1 MAKDDDDKPIN
12 GLDKL
17 VNAIE
22 RGSAKSKALRELEER
37 ASASAD
43 VASLFKKDPNAT
55 PELIKKVQEKAALDQ
70 YRLIEEQ
77 RSRLA
82 SSQGQIA
89 KTISHQFSER
99 EFARQVHVNMRE
111 GDVPTSQY
119 TGSTFAQ
126 LKREQYQTNIASQKT
141 ILSARAGVDPG
152 KFYGIDPNTGETS
165 LVGAGDPYR
174 AVLQEQASQARS
186 GASVA
191 LAIQNRRQEGS
202 DPNSMLHTGGRLL
215 ARERN
220 RLEDTGIREDVKSGK
235 FDAAEETKKL
245 SESGNKLAETMRK
258 LSDAFEKFDASS
270 DASVET
276 LSKAEKEFEQVTK
289 EYEKQSKIVKEIK
302 SQGGIGGQGVSSA
315 IGVATATLDVAK
327 YQFISS
333 NIQQNNLRAGIASAT
348 NEQFFDQVGAA
359 KGDAG
364 ALRRMSTGFH
374 DYANRQA
381 MNYADISGQI
391 AMGMASGGMIDATS
405 GTVGVQQL
413 LKGAAT
419 GNEFAVKA
427 GGAIKGVTYAQKGL
441 YGEDAMAARASI
453 RALDTATNEV
463 GDASM
468 QKFIDFNMG
477 MGRNL
482 IGAGSRGGYDSV
494 NRQTGALAGYGIS
507 PDQAASLFGQGS
519 AQIGSNFLRNPG
531 MLSAAGKAQSVGIMS
546 AESYLGNVGTLT
558 QAGGGQKDMEAVLA
572 NAVARGMD
580 NAKSISAMVGSI
592 TSLSSSMAGEGV
604 SNIAGNSQMFMSRLD
619 ALQGRGMTDEMAQA
633 MAAKGT
639 ANIGALTSDTG
650 LNIFT
655 MQEQSGYS
663 AGLPNVSLAGRTNV
677 QSVDLATLKSLR
689 AKIAKGG
696 AEAEQART
704 EATQLGIGEFGD
716 KELQTAIDI
725 KVKTTASRMSYGGGI
740 SKDRSEALLSGRISD
755 RDLTAE
761 ETAAV
766 RMNTNTGAIS
776 LSDVNKAPT
785 KSQATGPGGTSQ
797 EAIDVTKAGAQA
809 DFKMFQSVKDL
820 GMTVGQLSTA
830 MNTLAKT
837 LDPNKAQA
845 QSIKS
850 ASEMQLDKES
860 LGDFKTGAKD
870 LKVAASELRD
880 AIKPM
885 LGLVDKIK
893 DFKMPSTIGQTVPV
907 GGAFGKQ
914 GK

>member
-1 MAKDDDDKPIN
+1 MAKDDNDKPVN

-17 VNAIE
+17 VNAVE
-22 RGSAKSKALRELEER
+22 RGTAKSKILRELEEK
-37 ASASAD
+37 ASASTSVLSTFKAD
-43 VASLFKKDPNAT
+43 ANA
-55 PELIKKVQEKAALDQ
+55 PEELIKKIQEKAALDQ
-70 YRLIEEQ
+70 YKLVEEQ
-77 RSRLA
+77 RSRL
-82 SSQGQIA
+82 SSAQNQIA

-111 GDVPTSQY
+111 GDVPTTQY
-119 TGSTFAQ
+119 SGQTFAQ
-126 LKREQYQTNIASQKT
+126 LKKQQYQSNIAAQQVAST
-141 ILSARAGVDPG
+141 ARAGIDPG
-152 KFYGIDPNTGETS
+152 KFYGIDQETGETS

-174 AVLQEQASQARS
+174 KALQEQAGVTRS
-186 GASVA
+186 GAAIS
-191 LAIQNRRQEGS
+191 LAIQSRRQEGS
-202 DPNSMLHTGGRLL
+202 DPNSMLATGGKLL
-215 ARERN
+215 AREQSRI
-220 RLEDTGIREDVKSGK
+220 EGIGIREDVKSGK

-245 SESGNKLAETMRK
+245 SESGNKLAETMKK

-270 DASVET
+270 DSSVET

-302 SQGGIGGQGVSSA
+302 AQGGQSGQAVSSA
-315 IGVATATLDVAK
+315 IGVATSALDVAK
-327 YQFISS
+327 YQFITS

-374 DYANRQA
+374 DYANKQA

-391 AMGMASGGMIDATS
+391 AMGMAAGGVVDAS
-405 GTVGVQQL
+405 VGTAGVSQL
-413 LKGAAT
+413 LKGGAT
-419 GNEFAVKA
+419 VNETAVKV

-468 QKFIDFNMG
+468 QKFIDFNMK
-477 MGRNL
+477 MGRSL
-482 IGAGSRGGYDSV
+482 IGAGSKGGYDSV
-494 NRQTGALAGYGIS
+494 NKQTEALAGYGIS

-519 AQIGSNFLRNPG
+519 AQIGSNFLKNPG
-531 MLSAAGKAQSVGIMS
+531 MLSAAGKAQSMGIMS

-558 QAGGGQKDMEAVLA
+558 QAGGGQKDMEAILA
-572 NAVARGMD
+572 NAVSRGMD
-580 NAKSISAMVGSI
+580 NAKSISAMTATISG
-592 TSLSSSMAGEGV
+592 LSSAMANEGV
-604 SNIAGNSQMFMSRLD
+604 SNIAGNAQTFMSRLD
-619 ALQGRGMTDEMAQA
+619 ILQGRGMTDEMAQA
-633 MAAKGT
+633 MAAKGA

-677 QSVDLATLKSLR
+677 QSVDLATLKSLKE
-689 AKIAKGG
+689 KIAKGG

-740 SKDRSEALLSGRISD
+740 SKERSEALLSGRISD

-766 RMNTNTGAIS
+766 RLNTNTGAIS
-776 LSDVNKAPT
+776 LSDVNRTASSKE
-785 KSQATGPGGTSQ
+785 ATGPGGTSQ
-797 EAIDVTKAGAQA
+797 AAIDTTKAGAQA

-845 QSIKS
+845 QSVG
-850 ASEMQLDKES
+850 AANQMQLDKES

-870 LKVAASELRD
+870 LKAAAAELRD

-885 LGLVDKIK
+885 MGLLDSKLPTNIQ
-893 DFKMPSTIGQTVPV
+893 STIGKYIPPPM
-907 GGAFGKQ
+907 GKQ